1 MVVERVEIVAVVVA
15 AAAAAAA
22 YQKWAEK
29 GYLD

>member
-1 MVVERVEIVAVVVA
+1 MVVERVEIVAV